1 MHSTIKNKIIH
12 FYFNLTRKKEQ
23 TDLEALSILLDE
35 ILILLKTS
43 LYDCDDTIEIDMFL
57 SYFILLYKLIAYTR
71 DITEGKGERDL
82 AYMMMDIWYKHF
94 PILTNNMLE
103 TISNTYGSWKDLK
116 YFCKYTKNEECI
128 NFCIELW
135 NNQLEKDITDIT
147 SSNVCKW
154 IPREKSAFG
163 WLFEKSAEEWYNRV
177 PLDSGK
183 KHIKKDYR
191 KLLSFLNKKIDTPQ
205 IKQTQQNWSGLKPEN
220 VSVTTLSKQYHTFM
234 EKIEC
239 PETFFSKKSENPMKN
254 QKSFHLG
261 EYIKNPHIQNQKY
274 WNIIKNEILQ
284 KREKNQKLNILPMIN
299 ISVDEYYDAVGIGCM
314 LSEISAIKD
323 RILVYDEN
331 ASWIKISECDLP
343 TKIKRIKAKTVI
355 KNKTNILKAIQ
366 LIQNATPYSSIDA
379 NLIIIIISDFTTEP
393 PDLDKK
399 INEIFTT
406 KNIKIIYWN
415 IGSKISNIQIPE
427 NNLMV
432 SGTSSSTIHYL
443 HENIDNIPDA
453 YSLITT
459 MINND
464 RYKKV
469 EEYFQT
475 KIMYE

>member
-1 MHSTIKNKIIH
+1 MHSNIKNKIIH

-82 AYMMMDIWYKHF
+82 TYMMIDIWYKHF
-94 PILTNNMLE
+94 PILANNMLE

-128 NFCIELW
+128 DFCIELW
-135 NNQLEKDITDIT
+135 NNQLEKDITDTT

-177 PLDSGK
+177 PLNSEK
-183 KHIKKDYR
+183 KYIKKDYR
-191 KLLSFLNKKIDTPQ
+191 KLLSFLNQKIDTPQ
-205 IKQTQQNWSGLKPEN
+205 IKQTQQNWSSLNPEN
-220 VSVTTLSKQYHTFM
+220 ISVTTLSKQYHTFM
-234 EKIEC
+234 KRIEC
-239 PETFFSKKSENPMKN
+239 PETIFSKKNEKPN

-284 KREKNQKLNILPMIN
+284 KREKNKKRNILPMIN
-299 ISVDEYYDAVGIGCM
+299 ISVDEYYDAIGIGCM

-343 TKIKRIKAKTVI
+343 TKIKRIKEKII
-355 KNKTNILKAIQ
+355 KKGKTNILKAIQ
-366 LIQNATPYSSIDA
+366 LIQNATSYSSLDT
-379 NLIIIIISDFTTEP
+379 NLIIIIISNFTTEP

-415 IGSKISNIQIPE
+415 IGSKISNIQIAE
-427 NNLMV
+427 NNLTI

-443 HENIDNIPDA
+443 YENIDNIPDT
-453 YSLITT
+453 YSLITN